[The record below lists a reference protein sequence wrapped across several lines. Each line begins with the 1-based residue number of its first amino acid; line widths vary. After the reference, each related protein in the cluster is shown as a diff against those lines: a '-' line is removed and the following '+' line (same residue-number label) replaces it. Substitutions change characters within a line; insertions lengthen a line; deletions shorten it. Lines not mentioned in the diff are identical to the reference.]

1 VNTSIA
7 PLALVR
13 LLHLASPTLPVG
25 AFSYSQGLE
34 WQVDCGAIRT
44 EADAGDWILS
54 VLDAG
59 VARFELPL
67 LGALMQAWSDG
78 EHARIAA
85 LNDDYLASREA
96 AELRAET
103 VQMGYSCVQLLKALD
118 ACRPVADAL
127 ADLAQPAFPIAWSG
141 AAVALAV
148 PVAPA
153 LTAWTWAWAENQVM
167 AAIKAVPLGQTAG
180 QRLLMTLGEAIPSRV
195 ALAVDLPRDAWSNF
209 APGLALASCRH
220 ETQYSRLFRS

>member
-1 VNTSIA
+1 MT

-34 WQVDCGAIRT
+34 WQVDCGALRT
-44 EADAGDWILS
+44 EQDAGEWIS
-54 VLDAG
+54 AVFDAG
-59 VARFELPL
+59 IARFEMPL
-67 LGALMQAWSDG
+67 LATQMRAWAADDTDTLY
-78 EHARIAA
+78 A

-103 VQMGYSCVQLLKALD
+103 VQMGYSCVQLLKALPG
-118 ACRPVADAL
+118 CSTVATRL
-127 ADLAQPAFPIAWSG
+127 AGLGDVAFPTAWSG
-141 AAVALAV
+141 AASALGV
-148 PVAPA
+148 PVEPA
-153 LTAWTWAWAENQVM
+153 LTAWAWAWAENQVM

-180 QRLLMTLGEAIPSRV
+180 QRLLMALGEAIPARV
-195 ALAVDLPRDAWSNF
+195 SCALDLPREHWSNF
-209 APGLALASCRH
+209 APGLAIASCRH

>member
-1 VNTSIA
+1 MSDTLA

-44 EADAGDWILS
+44 ERDAGEWILAL
-54 VLDAG
+54 LDAG
-59 VARFELPL
+59 IARFELPL
-67 LGALMQAWSDG
+67 LAALMQAWTTAD
-78 EHARIAA
+78 HDALRA

-118 ACRPVADAL
+118 ACRDAAGVL
-127 ADLAQPAFPIAWSG
+127 AGIDQPAFPTAWSG
-141 AAVALAV
+141 AAVALGV

-153 LTAWTWAWAENQVM
+153 LAAWTWAWAENQVM
-167 AAIKAVPLGQTAG
+167 AALKAVPLGQTAG
-180 QRLLMTLGEAIPSRV
+180 QRLLMTLGDAIPSRV
-195 ALAVDLPRDAWSNF
+195 ATATTLARADWSNF
-209 APGLALASCRH
+209 SPGLAIASCRH

>member
-1 VNTSIA
+1 MT

-34 WQVDCGAIRT
+34 WQVDCGVIRT

-54 VLDAG
+54 VFDAG

-67 LGALMQAWSDG
+67 LAALMRAWSTADQ
-78 EHARIAA
+78 AVIAT

-103 VQMGYSCVQLLKALD
+103 VQMGYSCVQLLKALE
-118 ACRPVADAL
+118 ACHGVAARL
-127 ADLAQPAFPIAWSG
+127 ADMTEPAFPTAWSG
-141 AAVALAV
+141 AAVALDV
-148 PVAPA
+148 PVEPA

-180 QRLLMTLGEAIPSRV
+180 QRLLMMLGEAIPARV
-195 ALAVDLPRDAWSNF
+195 AAAIDLPRDAWSNF
-209 APGLALASCRH
+209 APGLAIASCLH

>member
-1 VNTSIA
+1 MSS
-7 PLALVR
+7 LALVR

-34 WQVDCGAIRT
+34 WQVDCGAIRS
-44 EADAGDWILS
+44 EQEAGDWIAA

-59 VARFELPL
+59 FAQFELPL
-67 LGALMQAWSDG
+67 LAALMRAWAADDLATVS
-78 EHARIAA
+78 A

-103 VQMGYSCVQLLKALD
+103 VQMGYSCVQL
-118 ACRPVADAL
+118 VQAL
-127 ADLAQPAFPIAWSG
+127 AECAAVAEPLRALGEVAYPTAWSA

-148 PVAPA
+148 PVDDA
-153 LTAWTWAWAENQVM
+153 LTAWAWAWAENQVM

-180 QRLLMTLGEAIPSRV
+180 QRLLMALGEAIPPRV
-195 ALAVDLPRDAWSNF
+195 TRAAALPREAWSNF
-209 APGLALASCRH
+209 APGLAIASCRH

>member
-1 VNTSIA
+1 M
-7 PLALVR
+7 
-13 LLHLASPTLPVG
+13 LHLASPALPVG

-34 WQVDCGAIRT
+34 WQVDCGAILT
-44 EADAGDWILS
+44 EADAGDWIRA

-67 LGALMQAWSDG
+67 LATLMRAWTAADHSAL
-78 EHARIAA
+78 AA

-103 VQMGYSCVQLLKALD
+103 VQMGYSCSQLLKALD
-118 ACRPVADAL
+118 ACRGVADVL
-127 ADLAQPAFPIAWSG
+127 ADIREPAFPTAWSG
-141 AAVALAV
+141 AAVALDV
-148 PVAPA
+148 PIGPA

-180 QRLLMTLGEAIPSRV
+180 QRLLMMLGEAIPSRV
-195 ALAVDLPRDAWSNF
+195 DAAIDLPREDWSNF
-209 APGLALASCRH
+209 APGLAIASCRH

>member
-1 VNTSIA
+1 MSEAIA

-44 EADAGDWILS
+44 EAEAGDWIMA
-54 VLDAG
+54 VFDAG
-59 VARFELPL
+59 ITRFELPL
-67 LGALMQAWSDG
+67 LAALMHAWAKDDNG
-78 EHARIAA
+78 VIKA
-85 LNDDYLASREA
+85 LNDDFLASREA

-103 VQMGYSCVQLLKALD
+103 VQMGYSCVQLLKALEP
-118 ACRPVADAL
+118 CRNVAAVL
-127 ADLAQPAFPIAWSG
+127 AGIESPAFPTAWSG
-141 AAVALAV
+141 AAVALGV
-148 PVAPA
+148 PVGPA
-153 LTAWTWAWAENQVM
+153 LNAWAWAWAENQVM

-180 QRLLMTLGEAIPSRV
+180 QRLLMMLGEAIPPRV
-195 ALAVDLPRDAWSNF
+195 AAAMTLPREAWSTF

>member
-1 VNTSIA
+1 MSAALA

-13 LLHLASPTLPVG
+13 LLHLASPALPVG

-44 EADAGDWILS
+44 EADAGEWIMA

-59 VARFELPL
+59 MSRFELPL
-67 LGALMQAWSDG
+67 LAALMHAWSAG
-78 EHARIAA
+78 ERAALAA
-85 LNDDYLASREA
+85 LNADYLASREA

-118 ACRPVADAL
+118 ACRDVAGVL
-127 ADLAQPAFPIAWSG
+127 ADIDQPAFPTAWSG
-141 AAVALAV
+141 AAVALGV
-148 PVAPA
+148 PVEPA

-180 QRLLMTLGEAIPSRV
+180 QRLLMTLGEAIPPRVAV
-195 ALAVDLPRDAWSNF
+195 ALALPPERWSNF
-209 APGLALASCRH
+209 APGLAIASCRH

>member
-1 VNTSIA
+1 MNT
-7 PLALVR
+7 LALVR

-44 EADAGDWILS
+44 EADAGEWITA
-54 VLDAG
+54 VFDAG
-59 VARFELPL
+59 IASFELPL
-67 LGALMQAWSDG
+67 LAAQMRAWAADD
-78 EHARIAA
+78 IAA
-85 LNDDYLASREA
+85 VLDLNDDYLASREA

-103 VQMGYSCVQLLKALD
+103 VQMGYSCLQLLKALPEC
-118 ACRPVADAL
+118 AGVAARL
-127 ADLAQPAFPIAWSG
+127 ADRGDIAYPTAWSG
-141 AAVALAV
+141 AAVALGV
-148 PVAPA
+148 PVEPA
-153 LTAWTWAWAENQVM
+153 LTAWAWAWAENQVM

-180 QRLLMTLGEAIPSRV
+180 QRLLMALGEAMPARV
-195 ALAVDLPRDAWSNF
+195 TTALELPREDWSNF

>member
-1 VNTSIA
+1 MT

-13 LLHLASPTLPVG
+13 LLQLASPALPVG

-44 EADAGDWILS
+44 EADAGDWIVA

-59 VARFELPL
+59 MARFELPL
-67 LGALMQAWSDG
+67 LASLMRAWAADDG
-78 EHARIAA
+78 ITLAA

-118 ACRPVADAL
+118 ACRHVADAL
-127 ADLAQPAFPIAWSG
+127 AGELAGMKQPAFPTAWSG
-141 AAVALAV
+141 AAVALGV
-148 PVAPA
+148 PVEQA
-153 LTAWTWAWAENQVM
+153 LTAWAWSWAENQVM
-167 AAIKAVPLGQTAG
+167 AAIKAVPIGQTAG
-180 QRLLMTLGEAIPSRV
+180 QRLLMALGEAIPSRV
-195 ALAVDLPRDAWSNF
+195 ASAIDLPRADWSNF
-209 APGLALASCRH
+209 APGLAIASCRH

>member
-1 VNTSIA
+1 MS

-44 EADAGDWILS
+44 ERDAGEWIAA
-54 VLDAG
+54 VFDAG
-59 VARFELPL
+59 IASFELPL
-67 LGALMQAWSDG
+67 LAALMRAWAGDDLT
-78 EHARIAA
+78 AA
-85 LNDDYLASREA
+85 LELNDDYLASREA

-103 VQMGYSCVQLLKALD
+103 VQMGYSCLQLLKALPGCD
-118 ACRPVADAL
+118 AVAARLADAG
-127 ADLAQPAFPIAWSG
+127 DLAFPTAWSG
-141 AAVALAV
+141 AAVALGV
-148 PVAPA
+148 PVEPA
-153 LTAWTWAWAENQVM
+153 LIAWSWAWAENQVM

-180 QRLLMTLGEAIPSRV
+180 QRLLMKLGDAIPARV
-195 ALAVDLPRDAWSNF
+195 TAALELPREDWSNF
-209 APGLALASCRH
+209 APGLAIASCRH

>member
-1 VNTSIA
+1 MT

-13 LLHLASPTLPVG
+13 LLQLASPTLPVG

-34 WQVDCGAIRT
+34 WQVDGGAIRT
-44 EADAGDWILS
+44 EADAGDWIRA

-67 LGALMQAWSDG
+67 MATLMRAWSAAD
-78 EHARIAA
+78 HRALAA

-103 VQMGYSCVQLLKALD
+103 VQMGYSCTQLLKALD
-118 ACRPVADAL
+118 ACRGVADVL
-127 ADLAQPAFPIAWSG
+127 AKIHEPAFPTAWSG
-141 AAVALAV
+141 AAVALDV
-148 PVAPA
+148 PVGPA

-180 QRLLMTLGEAIPSRV
+180 QRLLMMLGEAIPSRV
-195 ALAVDLPRDAWSNF
+195 DAAIELPRADWSNF
-209 APGLALASCRH
+209 APGLAIASCRH

>member
-1 VNTSIA
+1 MSMT

-34 WQVDCGAIRT
+34 WQVDCGAIRN
-44 EADAGDWILS
+44 EQDAGEWIVA

-59 VARFELPL
+59 IAQFELPL
-67 LGALMQAWSDG
+67 LAALMRAWSDADTAAL
-78 EHARIAA
+78 HA

-118 ACRPVADAL
+118 ACSAVAAVL
-127 ADLAQPAFPIAWSG
+127 AGLTEPAFPTAWSG
-141 AAVALAV
+141 AAVALDV
-148 PVAPA
+148 PVEPA

-167 AAIKAVPLGQTAG
+167 AALKAVPLGQTAG

-195 ALAVDLPRDAWSNF
+195 ATAATLPRTRWSNF
-209 APGLALASCRH
+209 SPGLALASCRH

>member
-1 VNTSIA
+1 M
-7 PLALVR
+7 
-13 LLHLASPTLPVG
+13 LHLASPALPVG

-34 WQVDCGAIRT
+34 WQVDCGAILT
-44 EADAGDWILS
+44 EADAGDWIRA

-67 LGALMQAWSDG
+67 LATLMRAWSAAD
-78 EHARIAA
+78 HSALAA

-103 VQMGYSCVQLLKALD
+103 VQMGYSCSQLLKALD
-118 ACRPVADAL
+118 ACRGVADVL
-127 ADLAQPAFPIAWSG
+127 ADIREPAFPTAWSG
-141 AAVALAV
+141 AAVALDV
-148 PVAPA
+148 PIGPA

-180 QRLLMTLGEAIPSRV
+180 QRLLMMLGEAIPSRV
-195 ALAVDLPRDAWSNF
+195 DAAIDLPREDWSNF
-209 APGLALASCRH
+209 APGLAIASCRH

>member
-1 VNTSIA
+1 MT

-34 WQVDCGAIRT
+34 WQADCGAIRN
-44 EADAGDWILS
+44 EQDAGEWIVA

-59 VARFELPL
+59 IAQFELPL
-67 LGALMQAWSDG
+67 LAALMRAWSDADTAAL
-78 EHARIAA
+78 HA

-118 ACRPVADAL
+118 ACSAVAAVL
-127 ADLAQPAFPIAWSG
+127 AGLTEPAFPTAWSG
-141 AAVALAV
+141 AAVALDV
-148 PVAPA
+148 PVEPA

-167 AAIKAVPLGQTAG
+167 AALKAVPLGQTAG

-195 ALAVDLPRDAWSNF
+195 AAAITLPRTRWSNF
-209 APGLALASCRH
+209 SPGLALASCRH

>member
-1 VNTSIA
+1 MT

-13 LLHLASPTLPVG
+13 MLHLASPALPVG

-44 EADAGDWILS
+44 EADTGAWILA

-59 VARFELPL
+59 VAQFELPL
-67 LGALMQAWSDG
+67 LATLMRAWSDAD
-78 EHARIAA
+78 HAALEA

-103 VQMGYSCVQLLKALD
+103 VQMGYSCAQLLKALD
-118 ACRPVADAL
+118 ACRGVADVL
-127 ADLAQPAFPIAWSG
+127 ANIREPAFPTAWSG
-141 AAVALAV
+141 AAVAFEV
-148 PVAPA
+148 PAGPA

-180 QRLLMTLGEAIPSRV
+180 QRLLMMLGEAIPSRV
-195 ALAVDLPRDAWSNF
+195 DAAIDLPREDWSNF
-209 APGLALASCRH
+209 APGLAIASCRH